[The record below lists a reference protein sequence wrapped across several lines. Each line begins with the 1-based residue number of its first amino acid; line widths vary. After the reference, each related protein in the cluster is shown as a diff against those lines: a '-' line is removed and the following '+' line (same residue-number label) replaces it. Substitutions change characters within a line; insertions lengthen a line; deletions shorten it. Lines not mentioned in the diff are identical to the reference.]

1 MYELQKRG
9 REIKSVVTNLR
20 TSIKTSPLILRYFL
34 TQLKLSLV
42 NDTFVQINLQ

>member
-20 TSIKTSPLILRYFL
+20 TSIKTSPLILRYFFNSIK
-34 TQLKLSLV
+34 TKFSE
-42 NDTFVQINLQ
+42 